1 MVIQGS
7 DINFISAPA
16 TIITSERWVNYLH
29 MFTNLMQ
36 VYFNTRLHPED
47 AVYIKHIPIAE
58 VCNGKT
64 IVGCVSP
71 CHKIIRWS

>member
-1 MVIQGS
+1 
-7 DINFISAPA
+7 
-16 TIITSERWVNYLH
+16 
-29 MFTNLMQ
+29 MQ

-47 AVYIKHIPIAE
+47 AVYIEHIPIAE

-64 IVGCVSP
+64 IVGCVSA